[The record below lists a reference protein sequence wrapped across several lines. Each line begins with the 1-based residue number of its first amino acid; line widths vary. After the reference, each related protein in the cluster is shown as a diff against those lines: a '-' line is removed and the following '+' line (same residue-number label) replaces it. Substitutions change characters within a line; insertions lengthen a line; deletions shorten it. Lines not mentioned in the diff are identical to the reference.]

1 MRRMAYCIGFIL
13 IKYIGG
19 MNMLCY
25 KGAKCF
31 YLGLGRWRVNFR
43 GWDFDIL
50 CRGGVNEL
58 IRNLDR
64 WEVIA

>member
-1 MRRMAYCIGFIL
+1 
-13 IKYIGG
+13 
-19 MNMLCY
+19 MLCY
-25 KGAKCF
+25 KGARCF

-43 GWDFDIL
+43 GWSFDIL